1 MNLDIFFD
9 NGNLNKNKLRESW
22 VEKNLNELYLDL
34 KGFQRENLQN
44 EIKFSQVIFN
54 YINHH
59 LKIPKCRICLDKD
72 KRFIGFKEGYNDF
85 CSKKCASK
93 SSISRMLEKR
103 KTNTLEK
110 WGVEHTS
117 QLDSVKEKQ
126 KVTNLERWGS
136 TSPTSNKE
144 VRGRQIRTM
153 LDKYGFEY
161 SGQSPLLMAKTLN
174 TRFDEY
180 KKTTLSL
187 YSDLNIVN
195 IPKEGE
201 LEILCEKCNSEYSI
215 RTTLLRLRHFRYKIE
230 PCLNCN
236 PISSYKYTQQND
248 IFTDLSKY
256 FKVER
261 GNRSILGGKEID
273 IFIPEKKVGIEFNGI
288 YWHSDLF
295 KEKKYHLRKKE
306 VCEEVDI
313 NLIHI
318 WEDDWIY
325 KKEIV
330 QSRLYNILGLTN
342 NNIMARK
349 CLIKEVSHKESV
361 EFLEVNHLQ
370 GNINSSYRFGLY
382 HEGDL
387 VSLMT
392 FGGLRISLGTKSKL
406 GTYELYRFASKLGT
420 SVTGAFSRLLNHF
433 EKKINPKEIVT
444 YANRDWSMNKNVYE
458 KNGFEF
464 VHNTEPNFWYY
475 DRQLKK
481 YHRFKFRKSRI
492 SEVDINDYLKVYD
505 CGSKKYIKRF

>member
-1 MNLDIFFD
+1 
-9 NGNLNKNKLRESW
+9 
-22 VEKNLNELYLDL
+22 
-34 KGFQRENLQN
+34 
-44 EIKFSQVIFN
+44 
-54 YINHH
+54 
-59 LKIPKCRICLDKD
+59 
-72 KRFIGFKEGYNDF
+72 
-85 CSKKCASK
+85 
-93 SSISRMLEKR
+93 
-103 KTNTLEK
+103 
-110 WGVEHTS
+110 
-117 QLDSVKEKQ
+117 
-126 KVTNLERWGS
+126 
-136 TSPTSNKE
+136 
-144 VRGRQIRTM
+144 
-153 LDKYGFEY
+153 
-161 SGQSPLLMAKTLN
+161 
-174 TRFDEY
+174 
-180 KKTTLSL
+180 LS
-187 YSDLNIVN
+187 
-195 IPKEGE
+195 
-201 LEILCEKCNSEYSI
+201 
-215 RTTLLRLRHFRYKIE
+215 
-230 PCLNCN
+230 CN

-295 KEKKYHLRKKE
+295 KDKKYHLRKKE

-382 HEGDL
+382 HDGEL

-392 FGGLRISLGTKSKL
+392 FGGLRISLGTKSKE
-406 GTYELYRFASKLGT
+406 GKYELYRFASKLGT

-433 EKKINPKEIVT
+433 EKKVNPKEIVT

-475 DRQLKK
+475 NRQLKK
-481 YHRFKFRKSRI
+481 YHRFKFRKSRL
-492 SEVDINDYLKVYD
+492 SELDINDYLKVYD
-505 CGSKKYIKRF
+505 CGSKKYIKRI